1 MRNTINITD
10 DNNDN
15 GDDDNNNN
23 NNNYYKYFQSC
34 NGLTELTFVF
44 FFSYLPT
51 IVLQEGLN
59 NYKVKSC

>member
-44 FFSYLPT
+44 FFLFTYNRFTGGIKL
-51 IVLQEGLN
+51 
-59 NYKVKSC
+59 

>member
-1 MRNTINITD
+1 MSNTINITD
-10 DNNDN
+10 DNNNN

-23 NNNYYKYFQSC
+23 NNYKYFQSC
-34 NGLTELTFVF
+34 NDLTELMFVF

>member
-1 MRNTINITD
+1 MSNTINITD

-15 GDDDNNNN
+15 GNDDNNNN
-23 NNNYYKYFQSC
+23 NYKYFQSC
-34 NGLTELTFVF
+34 NDLTELTFVF
-44 FFSYLPT
+44 FFPYLPT

>member
-34 NGLTELTFVF
+34 NGLTKLTFVF
-44 FFSYLPT
+44 FFLIYL
-51 IVLQEGLN
+51 QSF
-59 NYKVKSC
+59 YRRD

>member
-34 NGLTELTFVF
+34 NGLNELTFVF
-44 FFSYLPT
+44 FFLIYL
-51 IVLQEGLN
+51 QSF
-59 NYKVKSC
+59 YRRD

>member
-23 NNNYYKYFQSC
+23 NNNYYKYFLSC

-44 FFSYLPT
+44 FLIYL
-51 IVLQEGLN
+51 QSF
-59 NYKVKSC
+59 YRRD